1 MQSIFPRRRIVTL
14 AIVASLVFSASSLAT
29 TPGGGDPSQQYA
41 QNGPSS
47 VTSQSGGLSCTIY
60 RPINLTSGHPVILWG
75 NGTGASPST
84 YASGLRHW
92 ASYGFVVAAANT
104 SNAGTGSDILGCLNW
119 LTSSSLRGALNLS
132 RVGVS
137 GHSQGG
143 GGSIMAGRDS
153 RITTTAPMQPYILGL
168 GHQTS
173 SQSQQRGP
181 MLLLSGSS
189 DSLAGPTLNQAP
201 VFSRANVP
209 VFWATR
215 NGASHFEPVGDFG
228 DFAGISTAWFLWQ
241 LRGDSTAG
249 ELFTGPC
256 RMCNASGWSVQ
267 RKGL

>member
-1 MQSIFPRRRIVTL
+1 MKSTFLSRRKTVVA
-14 AIVASLVFSASSLAT
+14 AIATVMITSSFAI
-29 TPGGGDPSQQYA
+29 TPGGGDPSSRYASAGPFAVTQQA
-41 QNGPSS
+41 
-47 VTSQSGGLSCTIY
+47 GGTSCTIY
-60 RPINLTSGHPVILWG
+60 RPTNLTSGHPIILWG

-104 SNAGTGSDILGCLNW
+104 SNAGTGSEMLGCLNW
-119 LTSSSLRGALNLS
+119 LANSSLRGALDLN
-132 RVGVS
+132 RVATS

-153 RITTTAPMQPYILGL
+153 RIDATAPIQPYILGL

-189 DSLAGPTLNQAP
+189 DIIAGPTLNQAP
-201 VFSRANVP
+201 VFARANVP

-215 NGASHFEPVGDFG
+215 SGASHFEPVGDFG
-228 DFAGISTAWFLWQ
+228 DFRGITTAWFLYQ
-241 LRGDSTAG
+241 LRGDAQAAA
-249 ELFTGPC
+249 LFTGQC
-256 RMCNASGWSVQ
+256 QMCSASGWSVQ
-267 RKGL
+267 RKGF